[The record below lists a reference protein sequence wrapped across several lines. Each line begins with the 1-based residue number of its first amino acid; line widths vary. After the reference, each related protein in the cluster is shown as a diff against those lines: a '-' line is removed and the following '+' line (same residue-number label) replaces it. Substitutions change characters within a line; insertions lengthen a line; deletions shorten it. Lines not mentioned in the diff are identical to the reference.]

1 MPLSLPTKHFMAA
14 IVWVALFAGVYFVI
28 DATQRPKVATVI
40 GNNEIQSPR
49 SRDGHF
55 YVPGAINGQPVTF
68 MVDTGAST
76 VSVGYQHAQRL
87 GLPRGR
93 QVMVGTANG
102 YTQAEEVL
110 AQTVSVGDILIRDVR
125 IVILPNNSGEPL
137 LGQNVLKHLD
147 ILQSQE
153 LMTLKP
159 RRS

>member
-1 MPLSLPTKHFMAA
+1 
-14 IVWVALFAGVYFVI
+14 
-28 DATQRPKVATVI
+28 
-40 GNNEIQSPR
+40 
-49 SRDGHF
+49 
-55 YVPGAINGQPVTF
+55 
-68 MVDTGAST
+68 
-76 VSVGYQHAQRL
+76 
-87 GLPRGR
+87 
-93 QVMVGTANG
+93 MVGTANG

-153 LMTLKP
+153 LMTLKA